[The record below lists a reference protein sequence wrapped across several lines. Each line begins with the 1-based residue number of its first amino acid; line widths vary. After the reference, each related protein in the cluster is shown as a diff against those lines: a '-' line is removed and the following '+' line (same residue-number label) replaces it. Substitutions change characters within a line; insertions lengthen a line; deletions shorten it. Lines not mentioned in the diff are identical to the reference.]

1 MNNRKSYMPIKKN
14 LQNMKGGLNNE
25 NKKKL
30 NDLAKFSAEKSISI
44 IKSKWPLNIN
54 VICENLAE
62 QYLKLKR
69 YRDASATYRVALNEV
84 DPSVKTLI
92 GLAVSLYQIGEYSEA
107 VLYAKRAYELE
118 PNQLLHSKVYLDC
131 LLLIGAASEIDKLC
145 SSLRIQNISDTDIQ
159 YFHAQAKRLLGDF
172 DSALILLRDLVS
184 KTNNNMFKF
193 SVADVIGETDTLKAI
208 EMYESLDSE
217 KIEFSTLNR
226 YNLSLHYLRCRSFE
240 KGWKYFEFGLDKD
253 MGVFGRKLPYNF
265 KNTFRADKCKVD
277 PEKWTM
283 ICAEQGIG
291 DQLTFLSALPDAV
304 DEFEKIFFVCEHR
317 MLSILTRSFPSLNLT
332 ADGRFGDINLFDTQ
346 LDGGLGY
353 IPLGSLLERY
363 RPSLESFN
371 DNKRAFI
378 SVDKD
383 MYYSFRGSL
392 MDVARG
398 RRIIGISWKSKVA
411 KNLEI
416 VKNIDF
422 LDWLPLFD
430 TNTLIVNLQYGDTS
444 IEQELVKNLGLEML
458 SFNELD
464 FTKDLDQWLA
474 LSAACDGVISVST
487 SLVHFAG
494 ACGQRVAVVMPLKQG
509 HWSLGLEEK
518 QSIFYPRVN
527 IYRKESNETL
537 TSLLLKA
544 FSHLKN

>member
-1 MNNRKSYMPIKKN
+1 
-14 LQNMKGGLNNE
+14 
-25 NKKKL
+25 
-30 NDLAKFSAEKSISI
+30 
-44 IKSKWPLNIN
+44 
-54 VICENLAE
+54 
-62 QYLKLKR
+62 
-69 YRDASATYRVALNEV
+69 
-84 DPSVKTLI
+84 
-92 GLAVSLYQIGEYSEA
+92 
-107 VLYAKRAYELE
+107 
-118 PNQLLHSKVYLDC
+118 
-131 LLLIGAASEIDKLC
+131 
-145 SSLRIQNISDTDIQ
+145 
-159 YFHAQAKRLLGDF
+159 
-172 DSALILLRDLVS
+172 
-184 KTNNNMFKF
+184 
-193 SVADVIGETDTLKAI
+193 
-208 EMYESLDSE
+208 
-217 KIEFSTLNR
+217 
-226 YNLSLHYLRCRSFE
+226 
-240 KGWKYFEFGLDKD
+240 

-304 DEFEKIFFVCEHR
+304 NEFKKIFFVCEHR